1 MLAMNPIQFLGA
13 TLLALASS
21 LGAAQGIVAKPI
33 TVIVPYSAGGTT
45 DITARIVAQK
55 LSDAGSTAVV
65 DNRAGAG
72 GVIGWSLA
80 AKSPPDGATIVTT
93 DTSFSM
99 SPGLHP
105 KLVVN
110 PSVPAKTAQEFIVLA
125 KTGAGDVNYGSGG
138 NGSST
143 HLGAE
148 LFRSVTGVPLTHVP
162 YKGAS
167 QAMQDLMAGQVQVL
181 FTAVPTALPHI
192 KSGKLR
198 ALLVTSDKRVAALPD
213 VPSAPE
219 AGVPKMLADNWF
231 GFAVPANTPKEI
243 VDKLNKAIVI
253 GLNAPDSRKRFAD
266 LGLNVVGNSPAEA
279 AKLVDEEIQRWGA
292 LIKSANIKAD

>member
-1 MLAMNPIQFLGA
+1 M
-13 TLLALASS
+13 
-21 LGAAQGIVAKPI
+21 
-33 TVIVPYSAGGTT
+33 
-45 DITARIVAQK
+45 
-55 LSDAGSTAVV
+55 
-65 DNRAGAG
+65 
-72 GVIGWSLA
+72 
-80 AKSPPDGATIVTT
+80 
-93 DTSFSM
+93 
-99 SPGLHP
+99 
-105 KLVVN
+105 
-110 PSVPAKTAQEFIVLA
+110 LA